1 MPPKPRALSP
11 LNLKIVLKER
21 KHLLFPLSDSESSR
35 LTALKNILS
44 VSCCHLSFVQHFS
57 VLLPLFSSC
66 LSTVA
71 KWAKRQSLFQCLT
84 IVPVQLCS
92 LLDLCGLWS
101 PTRMANM
108 EQLKRIFVGSHI
120 WELLDQ
126 WLYYSSASTLLL
138 LQMFVCF
145 NVHVW
150 EPPTFS
156 SSVISFSDTGEVGL
170 FFMKSLKL
178 LDRCRE
184 SWKHTENKR
193 FLIVQY
199 EKSLSRM
206 DGWVDGW
213 RIDLK
218 KHITV

>member
-1 MPPKPRALSP
+1 M
-11 LNLKIVLKER
+11 
-21 KHLLFPLSDSESSR
+21 
-35 LTALKNILS
+35 
-44 VSCCHLSFVQHFS
+44 QHFS

-71 KWAKRQSLFQCLT
+71 KWTTRQSLFQCPAGKHLYQYSSALYLT
-84 IVPVQLCS
+84 LV
-92 LLDLCGLWS
+92 DFGL
-101 PTRMANM
+101 ANM
-108 EQLKRIFVGSHI
+108 EQLKRISVGSHI

-184 SWKHTENKR
+184 SWKHTENR
-193 FLIVQY
+193 WFLIVQDDFW
-199 EKSLSRM
+199 LSRRRKACQGWM
-206 DGWVDGW
+206 DGG
-213 RIDLK
+213 
-218 KHITV
+218 